1 MIQPNEEGAMTIMR
15 LVEDGPAEE
24 SGKVRVNFEFKW
36 NFMRA
41 AGSGSVMC
49 WISCSI
55 EACTESIGV
64 VKLAGASR

>member
-1 MIQPNEEGAMTIMR
+1 VRTAARQGGIGIVIQPNEEGAMTIMR

-41 AGSGSVMC
+41 AGSGRCNVLDF
-49 WISCSI
+49 
-55 EACTESIGV
+55 V
-64 VKLAGASR
+64 